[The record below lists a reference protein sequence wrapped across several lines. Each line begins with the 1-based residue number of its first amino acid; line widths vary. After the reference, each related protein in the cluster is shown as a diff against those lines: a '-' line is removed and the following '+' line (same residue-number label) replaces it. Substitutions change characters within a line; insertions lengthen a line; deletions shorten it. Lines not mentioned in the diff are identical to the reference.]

1 MIKNWVISMV
11 ISFIMRQL
19 AKWQLQIDWAKVKA
33 DLQARVAALIR
44 GEWLDAEAVELV
56 GAMVDAASSVLA
68 ASEELEKIVKLL
80 ADQKFQEAWEA
91 LRALILGQWVPSS
104 PVQEKAKKC
113 IEACEVL

>member
-1 MIKNWVISMV
+1 MIKNWIISMG

-19 AKWQLQIDWAKVKA
+19 AKWQMQIDWAKVKS
-33 DLQARVAALIR
+33 DLQARIAALIP

-56 GAMVDAASSVLA
+56 GVLVDAAAAVLA
-68 ASEELEKIVKLL
+68 ASEDLEKIVKLL

-104 PVQEKAKKC
+104 PSQEKVKKC